1 MEAQA
6 SEIFNTLLWR
16 NFRASTKVFAVL
28 LVLSVIYDL
37 VWTEIDLE
45 LGKFLLVTQLSVEIE
60 FKLLHFVTDILGSL
74 EIIAVRWFF
83 TYFIPS

>member
-1 MEAQA
+1 MRF
-6 SEIFNTLLWR
+6 SIRYSGGIFVHRRKFLR
-16 NFRASTKVFAVL
+16 FL